1 MKNKFRKKISF
12 LVVFM
17 IGIMWLYM
25 PSFMATTNLNI
36 VSDTEITVKAAQKW
50 AESREATE
58 TFVSLAEKYWK
69 LSKEH
74 GNVNPAIAYAQAA
87 IETNFGHFT
96 GKVSEDYYNTCGM
109 KTSDG
114 TKFNKF
120 DSWDDGISAQLDHLA
135 LYAGAEGYP
144 RSDTKDTRHFKYLFG
159 SSKTLENLGISWAE
173 SEDYGK
179 SITRL
184 YDAMKTYIKSDVIKI
199 ESGNNIDKNNS
210 KIIGNVYSQNKIV
223 SVKILVD
230 DKQVCALSKLYED
243 DNKNYID
250 YLNKESKFAFDLDY
264 SNYDGKHKIKIKV
277 VHEYG
282 KDSEYTYD
290 VNITSDAKKEETNK
304 KLPTLSS
311 IDNPRSNNDFNGNKI
326 TVRGWAISGDGINK
340 IEVYLDGDLV
350 NTIKTGGY
358 RPDVKRAYPD
368 YNDDKCGY
376 STSVDIKNYLEHRV
390 VQIKVYGNNGSVDTT
405 TRRFSLKSYPN
416 RMVIDD
422 PSESEISTSSTRTLK
437 VRGWALSNKKIKS
450 IDVLFNGNRYT
461 SIDYGKARP
470 DVNRV
475 FPQYR
480 NNYSGFEG
488 YVELDNIIA
497 GDRELTVRVNL
508 DDGSS
513 FSSTKDIRIN
523 KKPFRLCLDN
533 PADGSRVD
541 NNALVVRGWS
551 LADSGIQEI
560 KVYVN
565 NVFKGN
571 AVYGSNRP
579 DVNRVF
585 PGYNVGDNSG
595 YNLTVN
601 IGNLNSGIHKVKVVA
616 IAKDGSQTSVT
627 KSFKRGNVKSKL
639 IVVDAGHGGYDS
651 GAPSYFNNRTYLEK
665 DINLS
670 VAKKLKAKLEDK
682 GFEVVMTRNTDVF
695 VDLVPRSDRANN
707 LDADFFVSI
716 HQDSFDNPNAKGTT
730 AYYTTKVPD
739 KGYWAK
745 DRYYKFSKSREVA
758 QKVVNNICSSI
769 GTYSRGVIDQSL
781 SVTRNT
787 DMPSILVECGF
798 ISNYSDCMIIS
809 SNNGQDKIA
818 NAIANAI
825 DNSF

>member
-25 PSFMATTNLNI
+25 PSFLAVTDLDI
-36 VSDTEITVKAAQKW
+36 VSDTEITVKAAQQW
-50 AESREATE
+50 AKSRNATDN
-58 TFVSLAEKYWK
+58 FISLAEDYWK

-87 IETNFGHFT
+87 VETNFGQFT
-96 GKVSEDYYNTCGM
+96 GKVTEDYCNPCGM

-120 DSWDDGISAQLDHLA
+120 NSWNDGISAQLDHLA

-144 RSDTKDTRHFKYLFG
+144 RDDTEDTRHFKYLLG
-159 SSKTLENLGISWAE
+159 LSKTISTLGVLWAE
-173 SEDYGK
+173 SEDYGN
-179 SITRL
+179 SIIKF
-184 YDAMKTYIKSDVIKI
+184 YDAMKSYVKEDIIKI
-199 ESGNNIDKNNS
+199 SSSNKINKDNNKISGYI
-210 KIIGNVYSQNKIV
+210 YSQNKI
-223 SVKILVD
+223 SSIKILVD
-230 DKQVCALSKLYED
+230 DKQVCALSKLYPSND
-243 DNKNYID
+243 SNYSD
-250 YLNKESKFAFDLDY
+250 YLNKDSYFSFSLDY
-264 SNYDGKHKIKIKV
+264 NNYSGKHKIKIKV
-277 VHEYG
+277 IHEYG
-282 KDSEYTYD
+282 NNSEYTYD
-290 VNITSDAKKEETNK
+290 AYITPDNK
-304 KLPTLSS
+304 QNDSNKDLKTLAAL
-311 IDNPRSNNDFNGNKI
+311 DNPRSNDDFNGNKVTI
-326 TVRGWAISGDGINK
+326 RGWAVSGDGINK
-340 IEVYLDGDLV
+340 IEIYLDGNLV
-350 NTIKTGGY
+350 KTIKTGLS
-358 RPDVKRAYPD
+358 RPDVKRAYPA

-376 STSVDIKNYLEHRV
+376 STEINLEDYLEKRV
-390 VQIKVYGNNGSVDTT
+390 IKIIAYGNNGSVDTA
-405 TRRFSLKSYPN
+405 TRRFSLEDYPN
-416 RMVIDD
+416 RITIDE
-422 PSESEISTSSTRTLK
+422 PNVEALSTNSTKILK
-437 VRGWALSNKKIKS
+437 VRGWALSSKKVKS
-450 IDVLFNGNRYT
+450 VDVLFNGNRYT
-461 SIDYGKARP
+461 SIDYGKSRP

-475 FPQYR
+475 FPQYK
-480 NNYSGFEG
+480 NSYAGFEG
-488 YVELDNIIA
+488 NIELDNILA
-497 GDRELTVRVNL
+497 GNRTITVRVNL
-508 DDGSS
+508 ENGSS
-513 FSSTKDIRIN
+513 FSSSKNIRID

-541 NNALVVRGWS
+541 GNVLTVRGWA
-551 LADSGIQEI
+551 LADSGIQEV

-565 NVFKGN
+565 NVLKGN

-745 DRYYKFSKSREVA
+745 DKNYKFSKSREVA
-758 QKVVNNICSSI
+758 KKVVNNICSSI

-818 NAIANAI
+818 AAIANAI